1 MGEQTMRRTKAD
13 FAPQCP
19 IRDVLDRIGDQWST
33 LVLLTLAEEGRRFME
48 IQRALPD
55 VSRRML
61 AQTLRRLEEDGFV
74 TRTVYATVPP
84 RVDYALTP
92 LGESLMPH
100 IHSLTAWASQNH
112 DAIRHARSTFTQRKD
127 DEALVASGIT
137 LP

>member
-1 MGEQTMRRTKAD
+1 MRRTKAD

-74 TRTVYATVPP
+74 SRTVHATVPP

-92 LGESLMPH
+92 LGESLMDP
-100 IHSLTAWASQNH
+100 IQTLVGWATDH
-112 DAIRHARSTFTQRKD
+112 HHVIRSARKTYAARAKEDFERNP
-127 DEALVASGIT
+127 VV
-137 LP
+137 

>member
-1 MGEQTMRRTKAD
+1 MRRTKAD

-74 TRTVYATVPP
+74 SRTVHATVPP

-92 LGESLMPH
+92 LGESLMDP
-100 IHSLTAWASQNH
+100 IQTLVNWASDH
-112 DAIRHARSTFTQRKD
+112 HHIIRSARKSYAARAEED
-127 DEALVASGIT
+127 LEIPSEA
-137 LP
+137 